1 MKKFIPAPK
10 KVINCVKD
18 DFNFIINL
26 PYRFEKLNNIYLAM
40 DADGTITL
48 YTQQPNDYNEHYWSN
63 LDDYDIACQLES
75 DNSINDDE
83 YPFKKSNVVKIHLTD
98 IEDAIY
104 ELTDYKC

>member
-1 MKKFIPAPK
+1 MKKFIHAPK

-63 LDDYDIACQLES
+63 LDDYEIVWQLES
-75 DNSINDDE
+75 ENSIDDDE
-83 YPFKKSNVVKIHLTD
+83 YPFNKSNVVNIMLTD
-98 IEDAIY
+98 IAYNIY
-104 ELTDYKC
+104 ELTDYK